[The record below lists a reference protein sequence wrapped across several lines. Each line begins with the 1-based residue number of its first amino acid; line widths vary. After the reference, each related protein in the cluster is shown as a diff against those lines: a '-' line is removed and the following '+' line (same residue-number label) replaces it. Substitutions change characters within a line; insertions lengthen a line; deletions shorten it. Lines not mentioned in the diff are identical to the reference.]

1 MNVCVDVRLLLS
13 NATSEV
19 CAHATPTASLSA
31 THPTNHMRPHLVR
44 GRGAPRTSYV
54 AAVWENWARST
65 SELDNPNLGAD
76 PNPRLGI
83 NPNLGL
89 GSDARSWQV

>member
-1 MNVCVDVRLLLS
+1 MLRLRLVCRLLI
-13 NATSEV
+13 
-19 CAHATPTASLSA
+19 PQ
-31 THPTNHMRPHLVR
+31 NHMRPHLVR

-89 GSDARSWQV
+89 GSDARSWQVKRLI